1 MMKQGSSLKKF
12 ILGVTAISLIM
23 FAHVILIT
31 EIKRINSEK
40 ITKREILNGK
50 LNLVKAKF
58 VDVQMLT
65 SEEKIVKYAQDSLS
79 MIRPTENL
87 ENIIVPKD
95 QIKQIEKLVNEK
107 YD

>member
-1 MMKQGSSLKKF
+1 MKQGSSLRKF
-12 ILGVTAISLIM
+12 IMGVTLVSMVM
-23 FAHVILIT
+23 FVHVILIT
-31 EIKRINSEK
+31 EIKRINSNK

-50 LNLVKAKF
+50 LNLEKAKF

-65 SEEKIVKYAQDSLS
+65 SEERIVKFAQDYLS

-87 ENIIVPKD
+87 EIIAVPKD
-95 QIKQIEKLVNEK
+95 QIQQIEKLVNEK

>member
-1 MMKQGSSLKKF
+1 MKQGSSLKKF
-12 ILGVTAISLIM
+12 ILGVAVISLMM

-40 ITKREILNGK
+40 IKKLEILNGK
-50 LNLVKAKF
+50 LNVEKAKF

-65 SEEKIVKYAQDSLS
+65 SEEKIVKFAQDSLA
-79 MIRPTENL
+79 MIRQKENL
-87 ENIIVPKD
+87 EIIVVPKD
-95 QIKQIEKLVNEK
+95 QINQIEKLVNEK

>member
-1 MMKQGSSLKKF
+1 MKQGSSLKKF
-12 ILGVTAISLIM
+12 IIGVAIVSIVM
-23 FAHVILIT
+23 FIHVILIT
-31 EIKRINSEK
+31 EIKRINSNK

-50 LNLVKAKF
+50 LNLEKAKF

-65 SEEKIVKYAQDSLS
+65 SEERIVKFAQDSLS

-87 ENIIVPKD
+87 EIIAVPKD
-95 QIKQIEKLVNEK
+95 QIQQIEKLVNEK